1 MELELHQRE
10 IDSLG
15 DENIK
20 LKLKVKTE
28 ELERKE

>member
-1 MELELHQRE
+1 MELELHRRE

-15 DENIK
+15 DENIE
-20 LKLKVKTE
+20 LKVETE